1 MKKMLKMRVDLIT
14 IFPDYFA
21 PLTLSLFGKAQEAGL
36 VEVEIHDL
44 RTFTLDKHKTVDDA
58 PYGGGP
64 GMVMSPVV
72 WGDAIDSVLR
82 QTKSKPVLVV
92 PTPSGNVF
100 NQEMAIKLAS
110 FEHLVFING
119 RYEGIDSR
127 VVEHYQQSGE
137 FSEVLE
143 ISIGDY
149 VLAGGE
155 VASLVIL
162 EATSRLINGVLGNED
177 SVTDDSFAPGAMQN
191 LLEGP
196 IYTRPASWQG
206 LNVPEVLMSGDHAK
220 IAQWRKEKALEITK
234 KFRPDLESK

>member
-1 MKKMLKMRVDLIT
+1 MRVDLIT

-21 PLTLSLFGKAQEAGL
+21 PLKLSLFGKAQEAGL

-44 RTFTLDKHKTVDDA
+44 RSFTLDKHKTVDDA

-177 SVTDDSFAPGAMQN
+177 SVTDDSFAPGDMQN

-220 IAQWRKEKALEITK
+220 IAQWRKDEAIKRTR
-234 KFRPDLESK
+234 KFRPDLQA

>member
-1 MKKMLKMRVDLIT
+1 MRVDLIT

-21 PLTLSLFGKAQEAGL
+21 PLKLSLFGKAQEAGL

-44 RTFTLDKHKTVDDA
+44 RSFTLDKHKTVDDS

-206 LNVPEVLMSGDHAK
+206 LIVPEVLMSGDHAK
-220 IAQWRKEKALEITK
+220 IAQWRKDEAIKRTR
-234 KFRPDLESK
+234 KFRPDLQA

>member
-14 IFPDYFA
+14 IFPEYFE
-21 PLTLSLFGKAQEAGL
+21 PLKLSLFGKAQEAGL
-36 VEVEIHDL
+36 VEVKVHDL
-44 RTFTLDKHKTVDDA
+44 RSFTQDKHKTVDDA

-64 GMVMSPVV
+64 GMVMSAAI
-72 WGDAIDSVLR
+72 WGDALDFVLK
-82 QTKSKPVLVV
+82 TAATKPVLVV
-92 PTPSGNVF
+92 PTPSGQVF
-100 NQEMAIKLAS
+100 NQELALTLS
-110 FEHLVFING
+110 KFEHLVFING

-127 VVEHYQQSGE
+127 VVEHYQNSEE

-162 EATSRLINGVLGNED
+162 EATSRLINGILGNED
-177 SVTDDSFAPGAMQN
+177 SVTDDSFAPGEMQN

-196 IYTRPASWQG
+196 IYTRPASWRGQD
-206 LNVPEVLMSGDHAK
+206 VPEVLLSGDHAK
-220 IAQWRKEKALEITK
+220 IAAWRKTEAIKRTR
-234 KFRPDLESK
+234 KFRPELKA

>member
-21 PLTLSLFGKAQEAGL
+21 PLKLSLFGKAQEAGL

-44 RTFTLDKHKTVDDA
+44 RSFTLDKHKTVDDA

-220 IAQWRKEKALEITK
+220 IAQWRKDEAIKRTR
-234 KFRPDLESK
+234 KFRPDLQA

>member
-1 MKKMLKMRVDLIT
+1 MRVDLIT

-21 PLTLSLFGKAQEAGL
+21 PLKLSLFGKAQEAGL

-220 IAQWRKEKALEITK
+220 IAQWRKDEAKKRTR
-234 KFRPDLESK
+234 KFRPDLKA

>member
-1 MKKMLKMRVDLIT
+1 MRVDLIT

-21 PLTLSLFGKAQEAGL
+21 PLKLSLFGKAQEAGL

-44 RTFTLDKHKTVDDA
+44 RAFTLDKHKTVDDA

-220 IAQWRKEKALEITK
+220 IAQWRKDEAIKRTR
-234 KFRPDLESK
+234 KFRPDLQA